1 MTNRALFID
10 HPRVRVLPSSDRKR
24 ELIQNQKIVQRK
36 KQKPQLSQPRLSQPA
51 KKTLFESVRIKSLAI
66 KRGLLL
72 IIGTSVV
79 AILFMVPLCL
89 GIKSYLWEKARVVY
103 DEEDLVY
110 HLFLMEGGANRRV
123 EPSAGSFSRPDGEFV
138 IPALRLVH
146 YTVTKG
152 DSLFGIARKF
162 NVSVDAII
170 TANHLK
176 NAYYL
181 RTGFLL
187 LIPNMSGIYYTVK
200 KGDSLFGI
208 AERYGTEIN
217 RIADVNDLGSSVIK
231 SGMRLFIPGGTLT
244 AWERA
249 SAIGEVFKSPVKGR
263 ISSVMGFRQDPF
275 TNRRTYHTGVDIA
288 AKSGS
293 TVRASQFGRVL
304 YSGYRG
310 NYGKTVIIVHPQGYE
325 TLYAHLDKI
334 SVKRGQA
341 VQQGDSIGT
350 VGSTGRSTGPHL
362 HFEVHQNGKLVD
374 PLKVVRVR

>member
-10 HPRVRVLPSSDRKR
+10 RPRARAIPSSDKKR

-36 KQKPQLSQPRLSQPA
+36 KKQQPQSSKR
-51 KKTLFESVRIKSLAI
+51 TLFESVRIKSIAI
-66 KRGLLL
+66 KRGVLL
-72 IIGTSVV
+72 ITGTSVC
-79 AILFMVPLCL
+79 AILFLIPLFL
-89 GIKSYLWEKARVVY
+89 DIKSYLWEKARVAY
-103 DEEDLVY
+103 TEEDLVY
-110 HLFLMEGGANRRV
+110 NLFLMEGGANRKA
-123 EPSAGSFSRPDGEFV
+123 EQSALTTGISDGEFIV
-138 IPALRLVH
+138 PKLRVVN

-170 TANHLK
+170 TANELK

-181 RTGFLL
+181 RTGSVL
-187 LIPNMSGIYYTVK
+187 LIPSMSGIYYTVK

-208 AERYGTEIN
+208 AKRYGAEVN
-217 RIADVNDLGSSVIK
+217 RIADVNDLDSSVIR
-231 SGMRLFIPGGTLT
+231 SGTRLFIPAGTLT

-263 ISSVMGFRQDPF
+263 ISSRMGFRQDPF
-275 TNRRTYHTGVDIA
+275 TNRRAYHTGVDIA
-288 AKSGS
+288 AKSGT

-304 YSGYRG
+304 YSGYHG

-334 SVKRGQA
+334 TVKRGQA
-341 VQQGDSIGT
+341 VQQGDGIGT